1 MTQGQGAAV
10 TQNGSILLH
19 TRVVAIRQQISCD
32 LAGESVVLNLRAGV
46 YYGLNEVAAHVWKL
60 VQEPRTIEEIR
71 DVLLTEYRDVSPET
85 CTRDLMNLIQNLR
98 EWKLLELHNGKPDPR
113 DR

>member
-1 MTQGQGAAV
+1 M
-10 TQNGSILLH
+10 TQNGSIPLH
-19 TRVVAIRQQISCD
+19 TRVVAVREQISCD
-32 LAGESVVLNLRAGV
+32 LQGESVILHLREGV

-71 DVLLTEYRDVSPET
+71 EALLVEYRDVSAEA
-85 CTRDLMNLIQNLR
+85 CTRDLLSLIGQLK
-98 EWKLLELHNGKPDPR
+98 EWKLLELQNGKPHPE